1 MMKAIMIMYNQALT
15 EKVEYMLEKLN
26 VRGFTQWPLVYGSG
40 TIDGDPR
47 MGTHTWPELN
57 SATLTIV
64 NDEMVDTLLEKV
76 KKMDAI
82 NHETGI
88 RAFVWN
94 VEKTV

>member
-1 MMKAIMIMYNQALT
+1 MKAIMIIYNQALT

-26 VRGFTQWPLVYGSG
+26 IKGYTRWPQVMGAGSSTG
-40 TIDGDPR
+40 EPR
-47 MGTHTWPELN
+47 QGTHTWPEMN

-64 NDEMVDTLLEKV
+64 DDELVDVVLDKV

-82 NHETGI
+82 NLEVGV

-94 VEKTV
+94 IEKTA

>member
-1 MMKAIMIMYNQALT
+1 MKAIFIIYNQALT

-26 VRGFTQWPLVYGSG
+26 IRGFTQFPTVMG
-40 TIDGDPR
+40 TGTNKGEPR
-47 MGTHTWPELN
+47 MGTHTWPEQN
-57 SATLTIV
+57 SAVITIV
-64 NDEMVDTLLEKV
+64 DDDMVDRVLEKI

-82 NHETGI
+82 NYEVGI